1 VTVNDLAQRL
11 AQALPEIR
19 AGADAADSDGK
30 FPVASV
36 RALADSGLLGLTLP
50 TDVGGL
56 GGGPVD
62 LVEAVSAVAAAC
74 GSTSMIYLMHLSAA
88 MVTAAAAPPDGGDE
102 LVAGMADGSTLATLA
117 FSEKGSRSHFWAP
130 VSRAVAADG
139 RVTIGADKSWVTSA
153 SSADVYITSVL
164 APDAKAPTE
173 SDLYAVPRTT
183 PGVTIAGR
191 FDGLGLRGND
201 SAPVRLDVEIAEGA
215 RLGGGGAGFGLMMQV
230 VLPWFSLGNAAVS
243 LGLAQ
248 AALDG
253 AIAHASGSRFE
264 HLDSSLSDLPTI
276 RAYLAKAWTDLAA
289 HKALLR
295 ETAAKVAA
303 PDDSTMLAVLGTKA
317 GCNEATLRITETAL
331 RVTGGAGFSKQ
342 VGIDRPYR
350 DARAGFVMAPT
361 ADALFDF
368 TGRALCGMDLF

>member
-1 VTVNDLAQRL
+1 MDDLSDRL
-11 AQALPEIR
+11 DRAIPVIR
-19 AGADAADSDGK
+19 AGADATDSDAK
-30 FPVASV
+30 FPSASV
-36 RALADSGLLGLTLP
+36 QALADTGLLGLTLP
-50 TDVGGL
+50 TELGGL
-56 GGGPVD
+56 GGGPTE

-88 MVTAAAAPPDGGDE
+88 MVTAAAPPADGGTE
-102 LVAGMADGSTLATLA
+102 LLAGMADGSTLGTLA

-130 VSRAVAADG
+130 VSRAEKVGAG
-139 RVTIGADKSWVTSA
+139 VRIGADKSWVTSA
-153 SSADVYITSVL
+153 STADVYITSTL
-164 APDAKAPTE
+164 APGADGPME
-173 SDLYAVPRTT
+173 SNLYALPRLAE
-183 PGVTIAGR
+183 GVSIAGR

-201 SAPVRLDVEIAEGA
+201 SAPVRLDVEVADGA
-215 RLGGGGAGFGLMMQV
+215 RLGDEGGGFGLMMQV
-230 VLPWFSLGNAAVS
+230 VLPWFSLGNSAVS
-243 LGLAQ
+243 LGLAR

-289 HKALLR
+289 HTALLR
-295 ETAAKVAA
+295 ETAAKVAS

-342 VGIDRPYR
+342 VGVDRPYR

>member
-1 VTVNDLAQRL
+1 
-11 AQALPEIR
+11 
-19 AGADAADSDGK
+19 
-30 FPVASV
+30 
-36 RALADSGLLGLTLP
+36 
-50 TDVGGL
+50 
-56 GGGPVD
+56 
-62 LVEAVSAVAAAC
+62 
-74 GSTSMIYLMHLSAA
+74 MIYLMHLSAA
-88 MVTAAAAPPDGGDE
+88 MVTAAAPPADGGTE
-102 LVAGMADGSTLATLA
+102 LLMGMADGSTLGTLA

-130 VSRAVAADG
+130 VSRAEKVGAG
-139 RVTIGADKSWVTSA
+139 VRIGADKSWVTSA
-153 SSADVYITSVL
+153 STADVYITSTL
-164 APDAKAPTE
+164 APGAVGPME
-173 SDLYAVPRTT
+173 SNLYALPRLAE
-183 PGVTIAGR
+183 GVSIAGR

-201 SAPVRLDVEIAEGA
+201 SAPVRLDVEVGDGT
-215 RLGGGGAGFGLMMQV
+215 RLGDEGGGFGLMMQV
-230 VLPWFSLGNAAVS
+230 VLPWFSLGNSAVS
-243 LGLAQ
+243 LGLAR

-253 AIAHASGSRFE
+253 AITHASGSRFE

-289 HKALLR
+289 HTALLR
-295 ETAAKVAA
+295 ETAAKVAS

-342 VGIDRPYR
+342 VGVDRPYR